1 MKNRRIAFLLCAV
14 LPVLFMIQS
23 SAHSGGT
30 DANGWHYERGEYHY
44 HHGYPAHQHV
54 DVECP
59 YDFVVIAAKNSN
71 GDIAPR
77 EAAQANVSGITDTEA
92 FAYTVMGISI
102 SGAASAVFLIH
113 SSFYLSLA
121 CADTCT

>member
-1 MKNRRIAFLLCAV
+1 MKNRIIDI
-14 LPVLFMIQS
+14 VLFAVILFIIS
-23 SAHSGGT
+23 AYAHSGIT
-30 DANGWHYERGEYHY
+30 DANGGHYERGEYHY

-54 DVECP
+54 DGKCP
-59 YDFVVIAAKNSN
+59 YDFVVITAKNSN
-71 GDIAPR
+71 GDIAPL

-102 SGAASAVFLIH
+102 SSAAASAVFLIH
-113 SSFYLSLA
+113 SSVYLSLA

>member
-14 LPVLFMIQS
+14 LSVLFMIPS

-30 DANGWHYERGEYHY
+30 DANGGHYKNGEYHY

-54 DVECP
+54 DGECP
-59 YDFVVIAAKNSN
+59 YDFVVMAAKNSN
-71 GDIAPR
+71 GGIAPR
-77 EAAQANVSGITDTEA
+77 EAAQANVSGTTDTEA

-102 SGAASAVFLIH
+102 SAAAFLYRI
-113 SSFYLSLA
+113 FKR
-121 CADTCT
+121 